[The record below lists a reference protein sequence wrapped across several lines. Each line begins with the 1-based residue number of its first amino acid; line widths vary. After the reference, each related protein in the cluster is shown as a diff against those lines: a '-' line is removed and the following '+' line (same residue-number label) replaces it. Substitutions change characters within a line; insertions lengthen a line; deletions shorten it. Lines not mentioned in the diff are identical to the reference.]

1 MRIGIELNNRA
12 EGDAI
17 TRAIDDPVI
26 KTTALVSGAL
36 LELTLA
42 QRRAVISFLLA
53 TIARDE
59 APAPSQ
65 QLRLYDATGT
75 SGE

>member
-1 MRIGIELNNRA
+1 
-12 EGDAI
+12 
-17 TRAIDDPVI
+17 
-26 KTTALVSGAL
+26 
-36 LELTLA
+36 
-42 QRRAVISFLLA
+42 VISFLLA